1 MRWCIYATFCIML
14 FLFSGF
20 IKPRDLPGENFA
32 WNHFKQQLN
41 FSCWTITCPS
51 FILLGKWKGNHF
63 LCRTGALLCFSWCW
77 IYIRSWSS
85 MNLWLL
91 NNNSSSVR
99 HQQGHERE
107 MTHRHTHIQKKLK
120 KGKKISVGSQPQF
133 IHCEAISLQAGFSS
147 GLVLWHHSVAKMHGM
162 LCLCPAPACSR
173 PPLRRWFKCG
183 NTCVILE
190 VLQPRITLHTAAD
203 YLHLSAENRRAR
215 SLAEWFCVGTK
226 SFCSKAKESRQW
238 LWKGGMYQ

>member
-107 MTHRHTHIQKKLK
+107 MTHRHTHIQKKIK
-120 KGKKISVGSQPQF
+120 KRGK
-133 IHCEAISLQAGFSS
+133 
-147 GLVLWHHSVAKMHGM
+147 
-162 LCLCPAPACSR
+162 
-173 PPLRRWFKCG
+173 
-183 NTCVILE
+183 
-190 VLQPRITLHTAAD
+190 
-203 YLHLSAENRRAR
+203 R
-215 SLAEWFCVGTK
+215 SLLDPSLNLYTVKQSLCKLAFHLGWFCGITVWQKCMGCFAYALLLPAHALL
-226 SFCSKAKESRQW
+226 SE
-238 LWKGGMYQ
+238 GGLNVATPVLS

>member
-1 MRWCIYATFCIML
+1 
-14 FLFSGF
+14 
-20 IKPRDLPGENFA
+20 
-32 WNHFKQQLN
+32 
-41 FSCWTITCPS
+41 
-51 FILLGKWKGNHF
+51 
-63 LCRTGALLCFSWCW
+63 
-77 IYIRSWSS
+77 

-107 MTHRHTHIQKKLK
+107 MTHRHTHIQKKIK
-120 KGKKISVGSQPQF
+120 KRGKR
-133 IHCEAISLQAGFSS
+133 SLLDPSLNLYTVKQSLCKLAFHLGWF
-147 GLVLWHHSVAKMHGM
+147 LWHHSVAKMHGM

>member
-1 MRWCIYATFCIML
+1 MRWCIYAAFCIML
-14 FLFSGF
+14 FLFSGSY
-20 IKPRDLPGENFA
+20 IKPRDLPGKNFA

-107 MTHRHTHIQKKLK
+107 MTHRHTHIQKKIK
-120 KGKKISVGSQPQF
+120 KREKDLCWIPASIYTLWSNLSASWLF
-133 IHCEAISLQAGFSS
+133 IWAGFCGITVWQKCMGCFAYALLLPAHALLSEG
-147 GLVLWHHSVAKMHGM
+147 GLNVATPVLS
-162 LCLCPAPACSR
+162 
-173 PPLRRWFKCG
+173 
-183 NTCVILE
+183 
-190 VLQPRITLHTAAD
+190 
-203 YLHLSAENRRAR
+203 
-215 SLAEWFCVGTK
+215 
-226 SFCSKAKESRQW
+226 
-238 LWKGGMYQ
+238 

>member
-107 MTHRHTHIQKKLK
+107 MTHRHTHIQKKIK
-120 KGKKISVGSQPQF
+120 KREKDLCWIPASIYTLWSNLSASWLF
-133 IHCEAISLQAGFSS
+133 IWAGFVASQCGKNAWDALLMPCSCLLTPSS
-147 GLVLWHHSVAKMHGM
+147 PKVV
-162 LCLCPAPACSR
+162 
-173 PPLRRWFKCG
+173 
-183 NTCVILE
+183 
-190 VLQPRITLHTAAD
+190 
-203 YLHLSAENRRAR
+203 
-215 SLAEWFCVGTK
+215 
-226 SFCSKAKESRQW
+226 
-238 LWKGGMYQ
+238 